1 MSEVIRTWSLGHWTC
16 ECKNERVYISRPSRT
31 QMLKNPNLNMMG
43 CVSYDH
49 ENLDSKKE
57 EKAWKRSKKR
67 KRKHRFDS
75 SSTSDSGALVFENEG
90 GSRSGTIRRSRR
102 AKGRSFACLREITS

>member
-1 MSEVIRTWSLGHWTC
+1 MSNNKEDKTQDVAERIKAAALSAAKGLSRAQAEKAAAIAARNLNWRVSTMSEVIRTWSLGHWTC

-57 EKAWKRSKKR
+57 EKA
-67 KRKHRFDS
+67 
-75 SSTSDSGALVFENEG
+75 
-90 GSRSGTIRRSRR
+90 
-102 AKGRSFACLREITS
+102 